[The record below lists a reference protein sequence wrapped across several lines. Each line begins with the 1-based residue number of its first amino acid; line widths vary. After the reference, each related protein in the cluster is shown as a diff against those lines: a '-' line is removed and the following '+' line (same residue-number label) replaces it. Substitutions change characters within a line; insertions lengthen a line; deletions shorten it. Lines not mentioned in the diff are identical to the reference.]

1 MASAIASGF
10 FKTYDQMSSMLGQ
23 GTEYLPDDAELSDY
37 LREKF
42 ARHMAALRN
51 E

>member
-1 MASAIASGF
+1 
-10 FKTYDQMSSMLGQ
+10 MLGQ
-23 GTEYLPDDAELSDY
+23 GTEYPPDDAELSDY

-42 ARHMAALRN
+42 ARHMAAFRN